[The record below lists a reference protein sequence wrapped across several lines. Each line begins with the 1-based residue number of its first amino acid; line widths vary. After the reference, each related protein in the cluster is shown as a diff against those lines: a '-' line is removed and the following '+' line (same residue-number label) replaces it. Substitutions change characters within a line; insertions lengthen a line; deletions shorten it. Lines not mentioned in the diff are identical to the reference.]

1 MCGEVE
7 QCAVRCEH
15 SGEQPRKN
23 HDAGPENDRINNAHR
38 QQQPEA
44 LLYAGAASGAVVIA
58 RNGLSALAYTLQ
70 RQQSQLHDAGHDGHG
85 PDRDIPAVFQQRGIK
100 ADGDH
105 AFAGLHDERGDA
117 ERKAGR
123 KQPEPGKNIL
133 RFQAQ
138 HGLFSGEKR
147 DDPYA
152 GQALRDDG
160 RKRGAAHAH
169 THGKNENRVKDN
181 IGDRAD
187 QNGRHSGP
195 CKALRGNEGV
205 HPQRYL
211 HKDRADGI
219 DVHIRRRVGDGVS
232 ACSEQ
237 QKEILVPYQHDGG
250 QHNRN
255 AYLQSKTA
263 CERFLGRGMV
273 ASAHEY
279 RCPGRSARADQGRKR
294 GNDQNKRHTDPDA
307 GQSKAACFR
316 NMPDINTVNDVIQHI
331 H

>member
-1 MCGEVE
+1 MEYEDE
-7 QCAVRCEH
+7 QRV
-15 SGEQPRKN
+15 Q
-23 HDAGPENDRINNAHR
+23 DDVAH
-38 QQQPEA
+38 
-44 LLYAGAASGAVVIA
+44 
-58 RNGLSALAYTLQ
+58 
-70 RQQSQLHDAGHDGHG
+70 
-85 PDRDIPAVFQQRGIK
+85 
-100 ADGDH
+100 
-105 AFAGLHDERGDA
+105 
-117 ERKAGR
+117 
-123 KQPEPGKNIL
+123 
-133 RFQAQ
+133 
-138 HGLFSGEKR
+138 
-147 DDPYA
+147 
-152 GQALRDDG
+152 
-160 RKRGAAHAH
+160 
-169 THGKNENRVKDN
+169 
-181 IGDRAD
+181 RAD
-187 QNGRHSGP
+187 QNGQHAGFG
-195 CKALRGNEGV
+195 KALRGNERV
-205 HPQRYL
+205 QPERYL
-211 HKDRADGI
+211 NEYRAGGI